1 MFWLG
6 LRKQRRHPVNPSTP
20 SRLELVESLP
30 RARDRSGVRAHELL
44 ASVWLLRDQ
53 AGPLK
58 DGDVLLH
65 RSEAHR
71 VATREVRNRRLVG
84 GAAAQNV
91 ATGLV
96 CERMEQPVNG
106 VFGQS
111 TYNHLVVG

>member
-6 LRKQRRHPVNPSTP
+6 LGKQGRHPVNPSTP

-44 ASVWLLRDQ
+44 ATVWLLGDQ
-53 AGPLK
+53 AGPLE

-71 VATREVRNRRLVG
+71 VATREARNRGLVG
-84 GAAAQNV
+84 RAAAQDV
-91 ATGLV
+91 ATGRV
-96 CERMEQPVNG
+96 CQRMEQTVNR
-106 VFGQS
+106 VLGQL

>member
-20 SRLELVESLP
+20 SRLEPVESLP
-30 RARDRSGVRAHELL
+30 RARDRSSVRAHELL
-44 ASVWLLRDQ
+44 ASVWHLGDQ

-58 DGDVLLH
+58 DGDVFLH

-71 VATREVRNRRLVG
+71 VATREARNRRLVG
-84 GAAAQNV
+84 GAAAQDV
-91 ATGLV
+91 AAGLV